1 MYERIFSGPDR
12 LKSPNQPIKVG
23 VLHSLTG
30 TMSIGE
36 VSVKDATLLAIEE
49 INAAGGVLGRPLEA
63 VIADGESNLKT
74 FADKAKEL
82 LTREQVEVVFGCWT
96 SASRK
101 AVLPIFEELNGLLFY
116 PVQYE
121 GLEQSPNIFYMGAAP
136 NQQIVPAVQYLL
148 DRGFRYIY
156 LLGSDY
162 IFPRS
167 ANQIIKAQLVAQDAV
182 LVAEEYI
189 PLGSQDVSGTIAQ
202 ILSWEPD
209 AVINTLN
216 GDTNVAFFREFKKAG
231 LTPEDLPVMSVS
243 VAEAE
248 VREIGADAIAGHLV
262 AWNYFQSI
270 DTLENQKFVRAYQAK
285 YGSDRVTSD
294 PIASGYLGVYLWKKA
309 VEKAQSTQV
318 AKVKKAAKNIELVTP
333 KGLVKL
339 DATTQ
344 HLWNTVRIGQIKPDG
359 AIVEIWH
366 SREAV
371 APDPFLLGYPWAA
384 GLSQRGFR
392 WGINAKLMSLFSSL
406 VAIAWVTL
414 ALEWLTAAEI
424 QRNIAALTHRV
435 EQMSTPHEEM
445 LQWCNAVMAAAQRSE
460 YLLLMLLLL
469 SIVSMAVA
477 FFVISRITRALK
489 GVTQTAQRLA
499 SGDLT
504 ARSLLVSGDEIGVLS
519 NTLNTMAQQV
529 NCLLKGLEVR
539 SRQVEEHSLE
549 LEAAVYAAQA
559 ASRAKSTFLA
569 NMSHELRTPLNAIVG
584 YSELLPEEVEEILA
598 DEQLSGDLQKIN
610 IAGKNLLNIVSDIL
624 DISKIEAGK
633 MDLCLDAFDVP
644 QLIQE
649 VVTTI
654 EPLMRDNRNRMQVDY
669 PEKMEMMTAD
679 ITKVRQILLNLLSNA
694 AKFTENGKVMLEV
707 RITNQQE
714 NTGEQVTVNSTLVP
728 ESEMPWIL
736 FRVRDTGIGMS
747 DQQIAQLFQPFVQ
760 GDDSTTRKYGGTGLG
775 LALVNKFGE
784 MMGGSI
790 AVESEL
796 GRGSVFE
803 IVLPLV
809 VKTPPQQ
816 VTINPGT
823 EVDSNCP
830 SSIRLPV
837 K

>member
-1 MYERIFSGPDR
+1 MYERIFSVPDR

-49 INAAGGVLGRPLEA
+49 INAAGGVLGRPLEV

-74 FADKAKEL
+74 FADKAKQL
-82 LTREQVEVVFGCWT
+82 LTQEQVEVIFGCWT

-101 AVLPIFEELNGLLFY
+101 AVLQILEELNGLLFY

-121 GLEQSPNIFYMGAAP
+121 GLEQSPNIFYTGAAP

-148 DRGFRYIY
+148 DRGLRHIY

-162 IFPRS
+162 IFPRT

-182 LVAEEYI
+182 LVGEEYI
-189 PLGSQDVSGTIAQ
+189 PLGSKDVNGTIAQ
-202 ILSWEPD
+202 ILSLQPD

-216 GDTNVAFFREFKKAG
+216 GDTNVAFFRELKKAG
-231 LTPEDLPVMSVS
+231 LTPDDLPVMSVS

-248 VREIGADAIAGHLV
+248 VQEIGPEAIAGHLV

-318 AKVKKAAKNIELVTP
+318 LKVKKAAKNIELVTP
-333 KGLVKL
+333 KGVVKL
-339 DATTQ
+339 DAKTQ
-344 HLWNTVRIGQIKPDG
+344 HLWNTVRIGQIKADG
-359 AIVEIWH
+359 SIAEIW
-366 SREAV
+366 SSPTAI
-371 APDPFLLGYPWAA
+371 APDPFLSRYPWAA
-384 GLSQRGFR
+384 GLSQQGFR
-392 WGINAKLMSLFSSL
+392 WGINAKLMSLFSAL
-406 VAIAWVTL
+406 VAIVWVTL

-424 QRNIAALTHRV
+424 QRNIAALINRV
-435 EQMSTPHEEM
+435 EQISTPHEEM
-445 LQWCNAVMAAAQRSE
+445 LQWCNAVLAAAQRSE

-469 SIVSMAVA
+469 SIISMGVA

-489 GVTQTAQRLA
+489 EVTQTAQRLA

-504 ARSLLVSGDEIGVLS
+504 ARSPLVSGDEIGVLS
-519 NTLNTMAQQV
+519 STLNTMAQQV

-584 YSELLPEEVEEILA
+584 YSELLQEEVEEILS
-598 DEQLSGDLQKIN
+598 DEQLIGDLQKIN
-610 IAGKNLLNIVSDIL
+610 IAGKNLLAIVSDIL

-644 QLIQE
+644 HLIQE
-649 VVTTI
+649 VVTTL
-654 EPLMRDNRNRMQVDY
+654 EPLLLANGNAMRVDY
-669 PEKMEMMTAD
+669 PEKMGMMTAD
-679 ITKVRQILLNLLSNA
+679 LTKVRQILLNLLSNA
-694 AKFTENGKVMLEV
+694 AKFTEKGKIILEV
-707 RITNQQE
+707 RIKNHEE
-714 NTGEQVTVNSTLVP
+714 NTGAKVPLNSTPLP
-728 ESEMPWIL
+728 PSETPWII

-747 DQQIAQLFQPFVQ
+747 AEQLAQLFQPFVQ

-775 LALVNKFGE
+775 LALVKKFCE

-790 AVESEL
+790 SVESEV

-803 IVLPLV
+803 IALPLV
-809 VKTPPQQ
+809 VKTSPGQ
-816 VTINPGT
+816 VPINQAA
-823 EVDSNCP
+823 EVDPNCP

>member
-1 MYERIFSGPDR
+1 MYERNFSVDDR
-12 LKSPNQPIKVG
+12 VKSPNKPIKVG

-82 LTREQVEVVFGCWT
+82 LTQEQVEVVFGCWT

-121 GLEQSPNIFYMGAAP
+121 GLEQSPNIFYTGAAP
-136 NQQIVPAVQYLL
+136 NQQIVPALQYLL
-148 DRGFRYIY
+148 DRGFRHIY

-162 IFPRS
+162 IFPRT

-182 LVAEEYI
+182 LAGEEYI
-189 PLGSQDVSGTIAQ
+189 PLGSREVSTAIAH
-202 ILSWEPD
+202 ILSVQPD
-209 AVINTLN
+209 AVLNTLN
-216 GDTNVAFFREFKKAG
+216 GDTNVAFFRELKQAG
-231 LTPEDLPVMSVS
+231 LTPDNLPVMSVS

-248 VREIGADAIAGHLV
+248 VREIGPEAIAGHLV

-270 DTLENQKFVRAYQAK
+270 DTLENQKFVRAYKAK

-318 AKVKKAAKNIELVTP
+318 AKVKAAAKNIELVTP

-339 DATTQ
+339 DAKTQ

-359 AIVEIWH
+359 AIAEIWN

-371 APDPFLLGYPWAA
+371 APDPFLSRYPWAA

-392 WGINAKLMSLFSSL
+392 WGINAKLMSLFSTL
-406 VAIAWVTL
+406 VASAWV
-414 ALEWLTAAEI
+414 AFGLEWRTATEI
-424 QRNIAALTHRV
+424 ERNIAALIERV
-435 EQMSTPHEEM
+435 EQMSTPQEEM
-445 LQWCNAVMAAAQRSE
+445 LQWGYAVMAAAQRSQ
-460 YLLLMLLLL
+460 YLLVMLLLL

-477 FFVISRITRALK
+477 FFVISRITRALN
-489 GVTQTAQRLA
+489 GVTKTAQRLA

-504 ARSLLVSGDEIGVLS
+504 ARSPLVSGDEIGVLS

-549 LEAAVYAAQA
+549 LQAAVYAAQA

-584 YSELLPEEVEEILA
+584 YSELLQEEVEEILA
-598 DEQLSGDLQKIN
+598 DEKLIRDLQKIN
-610 IAGKNLLNIVSDIL
+610 IAGKNLLAIVSDIL

-633 MDLCLDAFDVP
+633 LDLCLDAFDVP

-649 VVTTI
+649 VVTTL
-654 EPLMRDNRNRMQVDY
+654 EPLMVANRNVICLDY
-669 PEKMEMMTAD
+669 PEQMEMMTAD
-679 ITKVRQILLNLLSNA
+679 LTKVRQILLNLLSNA
-694 AKFTENGKVMLEV
+694 AKFTENGHIILEV
-707 RITNQQE
+707 RINNPEE
-714 NTGEQVTVNSTLVP
+714 NPGEQVTLNSTPVP
-728 ESEMPWIL
+728 PSETSWIL

-747 DQQIAQLFQPFVQ
+747 ADQIGHLFQPFVQ

-775 LALVNKFGE
+775 LALVKKFCE
-784 MMGGSI
+784 LMGGAI
-790 AVESEL
+790 AVESQL

-803 IVLPLV
+803 IALPLV
-809 VKTPPQQ
+809 VKNTPAWK
-816 VTINPGT
+816 VKIN
-823 EVDSNCP
+823 
-830 SSIRLPV
+830 RAA
-837 K
+837 

>member
-1 MYERIFSGPDR
+1 MYERIFSLDEPVE
-12 LKSPNQPIKVG
+12 SPKQPIKVG

-74 FADKAKEL
+74 FAQKAKQL
-82 LTREQVEVVFGCWT
+82 LTQEQVEVVFGCWT

-101 AVLPIFEELNGLLFY
+101 AVLPIFEEFNGLLFY

-121 GLEQSPNIFYMGAAP
+121 GLEQSPNIFYTGAAP

-148 DRGFRYIY
+148 DRGFRHIY

-162 IFPRS
+162 IFPRT

-182 LVAEEYI
+182 LAGEEYI
-189 PLGSQDVSGTIAQ
+189 PLGSAEVSTAIAH
-202 ILSWEPD
+202 ILSVQPD
-209 AVINTLN
+209 AVFNTLN
-216 GDTNVAFFREFKKAG
+216 GDTNVAFFRELKQAG
-231 LTPEDLPVMSVS
+231 LTPDDLLVMSVS

-248 VREIGADAIAGHLV
+248 VREIGSDFTAGHLV

-270 DTLENQKFVRAYQAK
+270 DTLENQKFVRAYKAK

-318 AKVKKAAKNIELVTP
+318 LKVKAAAKNIELVTP

-339 DATTQ
+339 DSKTQ

-359 AIVEIWH
+359 AIAEIWH
-366 SREAV
+366 SPEAV
-371 APDPFLLGYPWAA
+371 APDPFLSRYPWAA

-392 WGINAKLMSLFSSL
+392 WGINAKLMGLFTAL
-406 VAIAWVTL
+406 VAIAWVAL

-424 QRNIAALTHRV
+424 QRNITALIDSV
-435 EQMSTPHEEM
+435 EQMPTPHEEM
-445 LQWCNAVMAAAQRSE
+445 LQWGDAVMTAAQRSQ

-469 SIVSMAVA
+469 SIISMAVA

-504 ARSLLVSGDEIGVLS
+504 ARSPLVSGDEIGVLS
-519 NTLNTMAQQV
+519 STLNTMAQQV

-584 YSELLPEEVEEILA
+584 YSELLQEEVEEILA
-598 DEQLSGDLQKIN
+598 DEQLIDDLQKIN
-610 IAGKNLLNIVSDIL
+610 RAGKNLLNIVSDIL

-633 MDLCLDAFDVP
+633 MDLCLEAFEVP
-644 QLIQE
+644 QLIHE
-649 VVTTI
+649 VVTTL
-654 EPLMRDNRNRMQVDY
+654 EPLILANGNAICLDY
-669 PEKMEMMTAD
+669 PDSMEMMTAD
-679 ITKVRQILLNLLSNA
+679 LTKVRQILLNLLSNA
-694 AKFTENGKVMLEV
+694 AKFTEKGKIILQV
-707 RITNQQE
+707 RIKHPPE
-714 NTGEQVTVNSTLVP
+714 HSGEPSILTSPALCCNETS
-728 ESEMPWIL
+728 WII
-736 FRVRDTGIGMS
+736 FRVRDTGIGIS
-747 DQQIAQLFQPFVQ
+747 SEQIPGLFQPFIQ
-760 GDDSTTRKYGGTGLG
+760 GDNSTTRKYGGTGLG
-775 LALVNKFGE
+775 LALVKKFCE
-784 MMGGSI
+784 MMGGTI

-796 GRGSVFE
+796 ERGSVFE
-803 IVLPLV
+803 IALPLV
-809 VKTPPQQ
+809 VKNTPPQK
-816 VTINPGT
+816 VT
-823 EVDSNCP
+823 
-830 SSIRLPV
+830 LHHAA
-837 K
+837 

>member
-1 MYERIFSGPDR
+1 MYERIFSVPDH

-74 FADKAKEL
+74 FADKAKQL
-82 LTREQVEVVFGCWT
+82 LTQDQVEVIFGCWT

-101 AVLPIFEELNGLLFY
+101 AVLPILEELNGLLFY

-121 GLEQSPNIFYMGAAP
+121 GLEQSPNIFYTGAAP

-148 DRGFRYIY
+148 DRGFRHIY

-182 LVAEEYI
+182 LAGEEYI
-189 PLGSQDVSGTIAQ
+189 PLGSQEVSTAIAD
-202 ILSWEPD
+202 ILSVQPD
-209 AVINTLN
+209 AVFNTLN
-216 GDTNVAFFREFKKAG
+216 GDTNVAFFRELKQAG
-231 LTPEDLPVMSVS
+231 LTPDDLLVMSVS

-248 VREIGADAIAGHLV
+248 VREIGPDFTSGHLV

-270 DTLENQKFVRAYQAK
+270 DTLENQKFVRAYKAK

-318 AKVKKAAKNIELVTP
+318 LKVKKAAKNIELVTP

-339 DATTQ
+339 DAKTQ

-359 AIVEIWH
+359 AIAEIWN
-366 SREAV
+366 SQAAV
-371 APDPFLLGYPWAA
+371 APDPFLSRYPWAA

-392 WGINAKLMSLFSSL
+392 WGINAKLMSLFSAL

-414 ALEWLTAAEI
+414 SLEWLTAAEI
-424 QRNIAALTHRV
+424 ETNIAALIQRV
-435 EQMSTPHEEM
+435 EQLSTPQDEM
-445 LQWCNAVMAAAQRSE
+445 LQWCDAVMAAAQRSQ

-469 SIVSMAVA
+469 SIISMAVA
-477 FFVISRITRALK
+477 FFVISRITRALN

-504 ARSLLVSGDEIGVLS
+504 ARSPLVSGDEIGVLS

-584 YSELLPEEVEEILA
+584 YSELLQEEVEEILA
-598 DEQLSGDLQKIN
+598 DEQLIGDLQKIN
-610 IAGKNLLNIVSDIL
+610 IAGKNLLAIVSDIL

-649 VVTTI
+649 VVTTL
-654 EPLMRDNRNRMQVDY
+654 EPLMLANGNAIQVDY
-669 PEKMEMMTAD
+669 PENMAMMTAD
-679 ITKVRQILLNLLSNA
+679 LTKVRQILLNLLSNA
-694 AKFTENGKVMLEV
+694 AKFTQKGKIILEV
-707 RITNQQE
+707 KINNPGE
-714 NTGEQVTVNSTLVP
+714 NPGEQVTLNSTP
-728 ESEMPWIL
+728 MPPSDTPWIL

-747 DQQIAQLFQPFVQ
+747 AEQLARLFQPFVQ

-775 LALVNKFGE
+775 LALVKKFCE
-784 MMGGSI
+784 MMGGAI

-803 IVLPLV
+803 ITLPLV
-809 VKTPPQQ
+809 VKTPPQK
-816 VTINPGT
+816 VT
-823 EVDSNCP
+823 
-830 SSIRLPV
+830 LHQAA
-837 K
+837 